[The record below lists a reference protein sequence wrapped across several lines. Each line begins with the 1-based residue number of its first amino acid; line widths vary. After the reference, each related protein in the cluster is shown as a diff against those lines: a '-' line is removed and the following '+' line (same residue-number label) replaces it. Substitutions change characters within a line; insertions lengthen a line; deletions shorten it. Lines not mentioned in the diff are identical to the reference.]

1 MGVHVFKN
9 TKDPTAALRLDIR
22 DKFKYVLFNL
32 KIGGSGYTGS
42 IGHAYATPEE
52 ALAGFCKCADLF
64 TPEEALA
71 GFCKCADLFNKDI
84 SFHARV
90 PDETIITSWE
100 LAKEEN

>member
-1 MGVHVFKN
+1 MGVYVFKN
-9 TKDPTAALRLDIR
+9 TKDPNAALRLDIR
-22 DKFKYVLFNL
+22 GKYKYVLFNL
-32 KIGGSGYTGS
+32 KIGGSRYTGS
-42 IGHAYATPEE
+42 IGHAYT
-52 ALAGFCKCADLF
+52 